1 MIVVMKEMLCNS
13 LGVFH
18 PGDKY
23 EASEEACNALIAHG
37 YAFDPKIKD
46 PDVVPWDGVP
56 EQETAEAE
64 PKRET
69 AAKKTTKKGAKKR
82 GRPRK

>member
-46 PDVVPWDGVP
+46 PDVVPWDGAP
-56 EQETAEAE
+56 EEETTEAA
-64 PKRET
+64 PKEEV
-69 AAKKTTKKGAKKR
+69 AAKKTGRRR
-82 GRPRK
+82 GRPRKQ